1 MRADLAPYWD
11 DDLVADGDLAAI
23 SAPIDVLGVNYYTTQ
38 VVRAALPGEA
48 TGPQLV
54 RGRLLET
61 PHPSAPDAVAVP
73 RGLPVTDMDWEVEPD
88 GLRRLLLWL
97 HGTYTGP
104 AGIPLVITE
113 NGAAY
118 DDVVSPDGAID
129 DADRIGYVRGHL
141 AAVHAA
147 IQQGADV
154 RGYLLWSLI
163 DNFEW
168 AYGYAKRFG
177 IVAVDEALNRTP
189 KASALWFGGVARS
202 GVVDA

>member
-1 MRADLAPYWD
+1 M
-11 DDLVADGDLAAI
+11 
-23 SAPIDVLGVNYYTTQ
+23 
-38 VVRAALPGEA
+38 
-48 TGPQLV
+48 
-54 RGRLLET
+54 
-61 PHPSAPDAVAVP
+61 
-73 RGLPVTDMDWEVEPD
+73 
-88 GLRRLLLWL
+88 
-97 HGTYTGP
+97 
-104 AGIPLVITE
+104 
-113 NGAAY
+113 
-118 DDVVSPDGAID
+118 
-129 DADRIGYVRGHL
+129 RGHL

-168 AYGYAKRFG
+168 AFGYAKRFG